1 MSDEA
6 LVITSHPHRSLG
18 PSGYRVLLGAV
29 IAANVIGAV
38 VFAIAGAWPI
48 SGFMG
53 LDVLALYLAFRFS
66 YAQARA
72 FERISISSTSFTVER
87 CDARGRSS
95 MVSLPSYWARVNF
108 EGDDTGGE
116 ITVRSH
122 GKSIPVGEHLP
133 GPERHVFADTLKQA
147 LFEARQSV
155 PAGQT

>member
-18 PSGYRVLLGAV
+18 PNGYRVLLGAV
-29 IAANVIGAV
+29 IAVNVIGAV
-38 VFAIAGAWPI
+38 VFAIAGAWPV

-72 FERISISSTSFTVER
+72 FERISISPTSFTVER

-108 EGDDTGGE
+108 DGDDTGGE

-122 GKSIPVGEHLP
+122 GKAIAVGEHLP

-147 LFEARQSV
+147 LFQARQSV
-155 PAGQT
+155 PAGQA

>member
-6 LVITSHPHRSLG
+6 LVLTSHPHRSLG
-18 PSGYRVLLGAV
+18 PAGYRVLLAV
-29 IAANVIGAV
+29 VIGVNAVGAV
-38 VFAIAGAWPI
+38 VFAIAGAWPV

-66 YAQARA
+66 YAQTRA
-72 FERISISSTSFTVER
+72 FERISISSSSFTVER
-87 CDARGRSS
+87 CDARGHSS

-122 GKSIPVGEHLP
+122 GKSIAVGEHLP
-133 GPERHVFADTLKQA
+133 GPERQHFADTLKRA
-147 LFEARQSV
+147 LFQARQSV
-155 PAGQT
+155 PSAQA

>member
-38 VFAIAGAWPI
+38 VFAIAGAWPV

-122 GKSIPVGEHLP
+122 GKAIPVGEHLP